1 MKVTCNMRAY
11 EAAIMEQGKTGR
23 KVAEGWVEI
32 EDCFRFPIVVRIYQD
47 KETKQE
53 KMFLSY
59 PQRKTK
65 NGYEDIVAPT
75 DYKVRKEIETCV
87 LTEVKNCITKAV
99 RTTPVTNVTVKLLP
113 QEADSSVCGIASV
126 TLAEG
131 IALNG
136 ITIREDK
143 EGLRVQMPQ
152 YMSDGVWH
160 EYAAPSNNIIRAEIE
175 HEVEYAYRKELQK
188 NPAVQ
193 IEPEKKNELQ
203 NQAVNKRTYAPPAK
217 SSPRL

>member
-32 EDCFRFPIVVRIYQD
+32 EDCFRFPIVVRTYQD

-87 LTEVKNCITKAV
+87 LTEVKNCITKCV

-160 EYAAPSNNIIRAEIE
+160 EYAAPSNNIIRTEIE

-203 NQAVNKRTYAPPAK
+203 NQAVNRRTYAPPAK